1 MKAIRL
7 TALSIVLLLITLLT
21 GCSQEKSSV
30 SEIAPV
36 DKDKLKVI
44 SISYG
49 NKFTK
54 EFTDTEQI
62 NTLLGYLNDIKFS
75 KMSIK
80 QEEVVFDKGKIFNLD
95 STFSIQLMERTRGV
109 SKADIILISEKE
121 LVLPDSETMA
131 KGRTVSYIN
140 MNDDSSLNAVK
151 EIYSLAFEYTMQEKL
166 NNITHSKDKK
176 VSLSSNP
183 YDYIKDEESSKD
195 YRYIVSQG
203 EKSLN
208 YMLNEFSKSNENG
221 LKEYIMAIACSEILN
236 ESPDSQKWTSGREWY
251 DNYTKMNK

>member
-7 TALSIVLLLITLLT
+7 TALSIVLLLATLLT
-21 GCSQEKSSV
+21 GCSQEKSSAN
-30 SEIAPV
+30 EIAPV

-49 NKFTK
+49 NKVTK
-54 EFTDTEQI
+54 EFIDTEQI
-62 NTLLGYLNDIKFS
+62 NTLLSYLNDIKFS
-75 KMSIK
+75 KMGIK

-151 EIYSLAFEYTMQEKL
+151 EIYSLA
-166 NNITHSKDKK
+166 KK
-176 VSLSSNP
+176 AM
-183 YDYIKDEESSKD
+183 D
-195 YRYIVSQG
+195 
-203 EKSLN
+203 
-208 YMLNEFSKSNENG
+208 
-221 LKEYIMAIACSEILN
+221 
-236 ESPDSQKWTSGREWY
+236 
-251 DNYTKMNK
+251 